1 MKINGEL
8 QNLLFSY
15 FHQEHDIMLLD
26 SDFREIEN
34 MINSGGYRGNIGGMS
49 EQLVCDC
56 EKCKPFPNHT
66 AGFRKHKTCIKDKT
80 N

>member
-34 MINSGGYRGNIGGMS
+34 IINSGGYRENNVGIS
-49 EQLVCDC
+49 EQL
-56 EKCKPFPNHT
+56 KCKCKRATFTRTVDEDSNPMCGKCGGT
-66 AGFRKHKTCIKDKT
+66 L
-80 N
+80 